1 MRAFSFWFVFL
12 GLILVGGAYLQPE
25 LQLSEEEAV
34 RYELQQTTNS
44 EDLGN
49 RVNEALE
56 DGDYDSAVMY
66 SEIADF
72 AGFHLPKE
80 AADAL
85 YQAGGIT
92 ATIGRTGS
100 QLASGFFTGEATSLA
115 GLSGAVVSDLTV
127 IGDVRDISREGPKM
141 VAGEPYSE
149 LILGLSV
156 VGVGVTGATVATGG
170 GGLPGRIGVT
180 LLKVASKTG
189 SLTVEF
195 SRVLTRMVGDAVNLP
210 GLRQT
215 LREVNLA
222 DSAATREAITAYTR
236 TINTAELGPVLAR
249 MNDIRGSAGASESVR
264 LMRYVRSTD
273 ELADVANMSQRLG
286 RKTRGVIEITGKTS
300 LRAFRTTLRITEWIL
315 RNIIAFLSWLGSI
328 FTLFATRF
336 ARRLIRSSAH

>member
-1 MRAFSFWFVFL
+1 MRAFTFWFVFL
-12 GLILVGGAYLQPE
+12 GLILVGGAYLQPG

-49 RVNEALE
+49 RVDEALAE
-56 DGDYDSAVMY
+56 DDFESAVMY
-66 SEIADF
+66 SEIAEF
-72 AGFHLPKE
+72 AGFPLPKE
-80 AADAL
+80 TADAL
-85 YQAGGIT
+85 YRAGGIT

-100 QLASGFFTGEATSLA
+100 QLASGFFTGEATSIA
-115 GLSGAVVSDLTV
+115 GLTGAVASDLTV

-180 LLKVASKTG
+180 LLKVAAKTG
-189 SLTVEF
+189 SLTVDF

-236 TINTAELGPVLAR
+236 TINTAELGPVVAR

-264 LMRYVRSTD
+264 LMRYVHSTD

>member
-1 MRAFSFWFVFL
+1 MRAFTFWFVFL
-12 GLILVGGAYLQPE
+12 GLILVGGAYLQPG

-49 RVNEALE
+49 RVGEALE
-56 DGDYDSAVMY
+56 EGDYDSAVMY
-66 SEIADF
+66 QEIAEF
-72 AGFHLPKE
+72 AGFTLPKE
-80 AADAL
+80 TAEAL
-85 YQAGGIT
+85 HQASGIT

-115 GLSGAVVSDLTV
+115 GLTGAVASDLTV

-156 VGVGVTGATVATGG
+156 VGVGVTGATIATGG
-170 GGLPGRIGVT
+170 GGLPGRVGVT

-189 SLTVEF
+189 SLTLEF

-236 TINTAELGPVLAR
+236 TINTAELGPVIAR

-264 LMRYVRSTD
+264 LMRYVHSTD

-328 FTLFATRF
+328 FTLFAARF
-336 ARRLIRSSAH
+336 ARRLMRSSAH